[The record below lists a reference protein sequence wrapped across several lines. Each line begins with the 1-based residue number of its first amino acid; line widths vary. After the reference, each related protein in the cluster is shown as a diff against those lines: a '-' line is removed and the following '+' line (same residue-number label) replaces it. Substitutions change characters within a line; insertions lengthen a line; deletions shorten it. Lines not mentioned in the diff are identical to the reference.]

1 VEQRRNEGRGEQ
13 ERYLLAG
20 VADSFAR
27 GHYRVGLRR
36 YFMLVAREFDAPA
49 ELQSEIER
57 AAVRCTPTEIQK
69 MVDSASAWAAMVSR
83 RGAW

>member
-1 VEQRRNEGRGEQ
+1 VEHRRSEGRREQ

-20 VADSFAR
+20 LAESFAR
-27 GHYRVGLRR
+27 GHYRVALRR
-36 YFMLVAREFDAPA
+36 YFMLVARDFDVPD
-49 ELQSEIER
+49 ELQPEIER
-57 AAVRCTPTEIQK
+57 AAVRCTAAEIQK